1 VTVVATRP
9 ATRFDER
16 LVALLTPWLPGRRWY
31 PAKGAAAELTPV
43 GVLAFPDQDDDA
55 LRVLLVRVVTA
66 AVDVVLQVPLVVGGP
81 DDGDGGPDG
90 VVDGDGD
97 RDRAGDDDR
106 DRAGDDDRPAAPR
119 GPLIGY
125 VDGLPVRDGAGDAAY
140 LTAFLAAADG
150 PGADLDPASGRVI
163 TGEQSNTSVVLR
175 GPAGGSPVAIC
186 KVLRTVAAGSNPDV
200 DIPRRLVEVGWDG
213 APTPLAWLVG
223 RWPGEDGSEQE
234 GYLGAVSAFVP
245 DAEDGFELACTWARA
260 GRSFAG
266 PAGEL
271 GALVAGMHDA
281 LRRGFGVLT
290 GDDDPGPAGVAA
302 ALAARYA
309 WAAPQV
315 GHVAAYAEA
324 VAGVVARVH
333 GLTAAPARQRVHG
346 DLHLGQVLRSGDRW
360 FVTDFEG
367 EPLAPLADRTRPDLA
382 VRDLAGLLRSYD
394 YAAAVGGLTGAAALA
409 WSDEARTAT
418 LSRYDELAGTTLAAG
433 TGAPAL
439 LLAALELDKA
449 LYEAVYEQRNR
460 PDWLPIPLAGLHRL
474 LRLPA

>member
-43 GVLAFPDQDDDA
+43 GVLAFPDQDDNT

-81 DDGDGGPDG
+81 DDGPD
-90 VVDGDGD
+90 DGDGD
-97 RDRAGDDDR
+97 GP
-106 DRAGDDDRPAAPR
+106 DRPAAGR

-150 PGADLDPASGRVI
+150 PGADVDPASGRVI

-223 RWPGEDGSEQE
+223 RWPGEDGSPQE

-290 GDDDPGPAGVAA
+290 GDDDPGPAAVAA
-302 ALAARYA
+302 ALAARFA
-309 WAAPQV
+309 WVAPQV
-315 GHVAAYAEA
+315 GDVAAFAEA
-324 VAGVVARVH
+324 VAGVVARVR
-333 GLTAAPARQRVHG
+333 GLAAAPARQRVHG

-418 LSRYDELAGTTLAAG
+418 LTRYDELAGTTLAAG
-433 TGAPAL
+433 TGPSAL

-474 LRLPA
+474 LR

>member
-31 PAKGAAAELTPV
+31 PAKGAPAELTPV
-43 GVLAFPDQDDDA
+43 GVLTFPDQDDDA
-55 LRVLLVRVVTA
+55 LWVLLVRVVTA
-66 AVDVVLQVPLVVGGP
+66 AVDVVLQVPLVVA
-81 DDGDGGPDG
+81 GPDG
-90 VVDGDGD
+90 GADGDGD
-97 RDRAGDDDR
+97 HGDGGH
-106 DRAGDDDRPAAPR
+106 GDGGDRPAAGR
-119 GPLIGY
+119 GDLIGY
-125 VDGLPVRDGAGDAAY
+125 VDGLPVRDGAASAAY

-150 PGADLDPASGRVI
+150 PGADVDPASGRGI

-186 KVLRTVAAGSNPDV
+186 KVLRTVAAGPNPDV
-200 DIPRRLVEVGWDG
+200 DIPRRLAEVGWDG